1 MPLTGTERLRSLIGD
16 MPKRATQEDV
26 ARGDG
31 STTEFPLDMSPV
43 QTASLVVYNTGV
55 SVSASANLAQ
65 GYFQLTNS
73 APAQDNVI
81 LATYSYY
88 ALSEDECQ
96 SIIDSVS
103 GVAGDTLLLA
113 ASVALRSIAANNARY
128 FAYTQ
133 GDKSVDKN
141 QQTKK
146 LMDLAESFQEAYT
159 NSITVGSP
167 TSLTITT
174 FDDSGTEFDGFD
186 TATSDIYATGT

>member
-16 MPKRATQEDV
+16 MPKRAVQEDV

-31 STTEFPLDMSPV
+31 ATTEFQLDMFPV
-43 QTASLVVYNTGV
+43 QTGSLAVYSTGAA
-55 SVSASANLAQ
+55 VSASANIAQ
-65 GYFQLTNS
+65 GFFQLTNS
-73 APAQDNVI
+73 APVAGNII

-103 GVAGDTLLLA
+103 GAAGDRLFLA
-113 ASVALRSIAANNARY
+113 ASIALRAISANNAKF

-141 QQTKK
+141 MQARK
-146 LMDLAESFQEAYT
+146 LMDLAESYQEAYEK
-159 NSITVGSP
+159 SITIGSP
-167 TSLTITT
+167 TTITVTT
-174 FDDSGTEFDGFD
+174 FDDSGTAFDGYD
-186 TATSDIYATGT
+186 TASSINETS

>member
-16 MPKRATQEDV
+16 LPKRAVQEDV

-31 STTEFPLDMSPV
+31 ATTEFQLDMFPV
-43 QTASLVVYNTGV
+43 QTGSLTVYSTGAA
-55 SVSASANLAQ
+55 VSASANLAQ
-65 GYFQLTNS
+65 GFFQTTNS
-73 APAQDNVI
+73 APAAGNII
-81 LATYSYY
+81 LSTYSYF

-113 ASVALRSIAANNARY
+113 ASVALRAIAANNARF

-133 GDKSVDKN
+133 GNKSVDKN

-146 LMDLAESFQEAYT
+146 LMDLADSYQEAYT

-167 TSLTITT
+167 TNMTITT
-174 FDDSGTEFDGFD
+174 FDDSGTEFEGFD
-186 TATSDIYATGT
+186 TATSDIYSSGT